1 MRTRH
6 STQSSQ
12 SQIFSAN
19 SAVSALIVLC
29 LFCVA
34 CGKKGPPLP
43 PLVKLPVA
51 PSDLVAAR
59 RADTVDLHFTV
70 PATNTDSSRPANVAR
85 IEVYALTGPATVS
98 EAEVLKQGTKVATI
112 AVKAP
117 RDPNATFDPDDPDQS
132 EADIEPLEGAG
143 LDQGAV
149 ARVEEKLTAAAAA
162 ASAVTTGA
170 VRTYV
175 GVGITT
181 KGRRGQPSRRAA
193 VPLAPPPPSPPKP
206 DVSYTETAVTVTW
219 PPGPP
224 MAYNVYEVA
233 ASSETQLTKSPI
245 SEPQYT
251 DARMTWGATRCYA
264 VRSVETV
271 DRLTVESD
279 ATPPACVTLADTF
292 PPAAPKGLQGVATEG
307 VIDLIWDANTETDL
321 DGYILLRGV
330 APGGELAPITP
341 AAIRETSFQD
351 RVPGGVRYI
360 YAVKAVDKAGNASE
374 PSEPIEEAAR

>member
-1 MRTRH
+1 
-6 STQSSQ
+6 
-12 SQIFSAN
+12 
-19 SAVSALIVLC
+19 VIVLS
-29 LFCVA
+29 LVCVA

-43 PLVKLPVA
+43 PLVKIPVA
-51 PSDLVAAR
+51 PSDFVAAR
-59 RADTVDLHFTV
+59 RADTVDLHLTV

-85 IEVYALTGPATVS
+85 VEVYALTGPATVS
-98 EAEVLKQGTKVATI
+98 EVDVLKQGTKVATI

-132 EADIEPLEGAG
+132 EADVEPLEGAG

-149 ARVEEKLTAAAAA
+149 ARVQEKLPASLAATA
-162 ASAVTTGA
+162 GA

-181 KGRRGQPSRRAA
+181 KGRRGPPSRRTA

-219 PPGPP
+219 PPGPS

-233 ASSETQLTKSPI
+233 ESSETQLTKSPV

-271 DRLTVESD
+271 DRLTVESE
-279 ATPPACVTLADTF
+279 ATPPTCVTLTDTF

-321 DGYILLRGV
+321 DGYILLRGA
-330 APGGELAPITP
+330 APDGELAPLTP
-341 AAIRETSFQD
+341 APVRETAFQD
-351 RVPGGVRYI
+351 RVPGGVRYN

-374 PSEPIEEAAR
+374 ASEPIEEAAR